1 MARKSVKAVEEEVK
15 ATAENTEA
23 LTEEPKKAVK
33 KTTTRKTAAKKAAET
48 SAKAAEETG
57 AEASQAVQEEQEAA
71 PVKKTAA
78 KKTTARKTAAKKEAK
93 EPKVSV
99 TFEYANK
106 QIVAKELLAKA
117 MEAFR
122 AAHAE
127 VEIQDMQLYVN
138 ADEGCAYIVVNGV
151 EYPEDRIL
159 F

>member
-1 MARKSVKAVEEEVK
+1 MARKSVKAAEEEVK
-15 ATAENTEA
+15 ATAENTEV

-33 KTTTRKTAAKKAAET
+33 KTTVRKAAAKKT
-48 SAKAAEETG
+48 AEET
-57 AEASQAVQEEQEAA
+57 AAEAA
-71 PVKKTAA
+71 PAEKAEVQAEQETAPVKTAA
-78 KKTTARKTAAKKEAK
+78 KKTTARKAAAKKEAK
-93 EPKVSV
+93 EPNVSV

-117 MEAFR
+117 MEAFC

>member
-1 MARKSVKAVEEEVK
+1 MARKSVKAAEEEVK
-15 ATAENTEA
+15 ATVGNTEV

-33 KTTTRKTAAKKAAET
+33 KTTARKTAAKKT
-48 SAKAAEETG
+48 AEETAVEAAPAEK
-57 AEASQAVQEEQEAA
+57 AEAQAEQEAA
-71 PVKKTAA
+71 SVKKTAA
-78 KKTTARKTAAKKEAK
+78 KKTTVRKTAAKKETK
-93 EPKVSV
+93 EPNVSV

-117 MEAFR
+117 MEVFC